1 MLIVNISYVVVCLL
15 VFQIKPFDAHVLQPT
30 DTKIK
35 HALFGGGNIYIYIYI
50 SIKSTPHANRRLG
63 SCCFSSG
70 AAHPAH
76 GPHLSLHQHPSSRGL
91 ISSAN

>member
-35 HALFGGGNIYIYIYI
+35 HALFGGGNIYIYIYFHKVYPAC
-50 SIKSTPHANRRLG
+50 KSPPGQLLFQRRG
-63 SCCFSSG
+63 SPPRPRPSPQPP
-70 AAHPAH
+70 PAPEQP
-76 GPHLSLHQHPSSRGL
+76 GV
-91 ISSAN
+91 N